1 MGLEPGGLAWDPR
14 ALNTTQQ
21 RLQHPLAVSRAFKC
35 GALLAAARV
44 VGASSALPLVLALL
58 LLWKWDAGLC
68 GCDADAAAWRRRPLT
83 DSGSQQ
89 SEELWLS
96 CRNSGDLLDRS
107 FCFFLLFVVEF
118 PPLISALLVGADK
131 PQVFLYLKKSECE
144 VSKQFT

>member
-1 MGLEPGGLAWDPR
+1 MGPH
-14 ALNTTQQ
+14 ALSTTGQ
-21 RLQHPLAVSRAFKC
+21 RLRCPPAVSRAFRC
-35 GALLAAARV
+35 GTLLAAARV

-89 SEELWLS
+89 SEGAVLF
-96 CRNSGDLLDRS
+96 CRNSGDLLNHS

-118 PPLISALLVGADK
+118 CPP
-131 PQVFLYLKKSECE
+131 YLCSSGVCRQTPGFPLFKKIWM
-144 VSKQFT
+144 